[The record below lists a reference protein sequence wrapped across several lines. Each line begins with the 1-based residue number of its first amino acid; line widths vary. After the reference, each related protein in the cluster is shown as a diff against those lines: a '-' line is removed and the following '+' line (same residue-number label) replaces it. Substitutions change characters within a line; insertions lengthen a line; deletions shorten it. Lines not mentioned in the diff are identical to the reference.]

1 MNFHLIHNPNNQRA
15 FITQRTNNNMKRT
28 NGSIVLLFFIDAHSL
43 SVDSFKFNRSSKS
56 SFVPSLRLL
65 NSNVSFSNGKKSNLR
80 YKCIGAQ
87 HNLQAS
93 TSSTAPD
100 DENPSLSAWSPG
112 KWKVTLLFRRQED
125 ASPLITKLMGNE
137 WGSNG
142 AQLVLPLEILVN
154 AEVPSDKDTINT
166 KKKSPCLWLGGK
178 PTGSIE
184 CTPQNGLNETSFC
197 SSYINDKGQQN
208 VQISPGPWRLEP
220 PIPLMTSSSGK
231 VLQGQASTLRF
242 SLTLNTAIQRNSI
255 KFPDNQ
261 MLLLQS
267 NTFREKQYETGV
279 NTLRPYQYAKENSQ
293 KMLDEQLNHDSGDRR
308 LDGTDLLQTLEG
320 YKDVAGLVLKRD
332 ESYRKWK
339 DVEGVLPLM
348 DSSELNYDIE
358 TILDDDRWGV
368 WPGDTDLMTIE
379 RGIILAV
386 VEKKEKSK
394 GLFSWIENG
403 DEGADTVMV
412 GTWTAEPVWDD
423 EED

>member
-1 MNFHLIHNPNNQRA
+1 
-15 FITQRTNNNMKRT
+15 
-28 NGSIVLLFFIDAHSL
+28 
-43 SVDSFKFNRSSKS
+43 
-56 SFVPSLRLL
+56 
-65 NSNVSFSNGKKSNLR
+65 
-80 YKCIGAQ
+80 
-87 HNLQAS
+87 
-93 TSSTAPD
+93 
-100 DENPSLSAWSPG
+100 
-112 KWKVTLLFRRQED
+112 
-125 ASPLITKLMGNE
+125 
-137 WGSNG
+137 
-142 AQLVLPLEILVN
+142 
-154 AEVPSDKDTINT
+154 
-166 KKKSPCLWLGGK
+166 
-178 PTGSIE
+178 
-184 CTPQNGLNETSFC
+184 
-197 SSYINDKGQQN
+197 
-208 VQISPGPWRLEP
+208 
-220 PIPLMTSSSGK
+220 MTSSSGK

-339 DVEGVLPLM
+339 DIEGVLPLM

-368 WPGDTDLMTIE
+368 WPGDTNLMTIE

-386 VEKKEKSK
+386 VEKEEKSK
-394 GLFSWIENG
+394 GLFSWIKNEY
-403 DEGADTVMV
+403 EGADTVMV

-423 EED
+423 VED